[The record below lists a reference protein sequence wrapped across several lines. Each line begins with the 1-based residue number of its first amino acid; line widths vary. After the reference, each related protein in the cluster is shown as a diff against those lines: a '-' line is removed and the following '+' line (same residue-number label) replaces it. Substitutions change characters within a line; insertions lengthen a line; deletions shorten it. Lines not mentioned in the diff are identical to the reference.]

1 MGMASVIGALH
12 LYPIIPEEAMTQF
25 TDSRLAN
32 LVAQSIYDAFAMYQ
46 MAFKEHTRQARLL
59 FEARDWRQAQ
69 GNARARLDLYRQVV
83 DELENAVRQMLGD
96 RVQSKLVWT
105 SAKAVYSGLIV
116 NRDDWEQAETF
127 FNSATRRVFTTVGV
141 DAQIEFVATDFDTP
155 PTPTRQPVY
164 RTFTPDGSMADL
176 FAGILRGCGLA
187 IPFADLERDAELVAH
202 IVQTHLRQIGAL
214 RVVSRVEVVRALFFR
229 GKGAYLVGRM
239 FSGSHM
245 IPLAL
250 ALLNTPEGVVVD
262 AVLLDE
268 NELSILFSFTR
279 SYFQVEVERPFD
291 LVRFLKSILPR
302 KRDAELYIS
311 IGYNKHGKTEL
322 YRDLLHHLAASNDKF
337 EIARGDRG
345 MVMAVFAMPA
355 FDVVFKIIKD
365 RFAYPKKTTRQDVI
379 DKYKLVFRHDRAG
392 RLVDA
397 QEFEHLQFDR
407 ARFAEDLLAELQE
420 VAANSVIIENG
431 SVIIKHCYVERAIIP
446 LNIYLSE
453 ASQKAAIAAA
463 IDYGQAIKDMAISNI
478 FPGDMLLKNFGVTR
492 HSRVIFYDYDE
503 LCLLESCHFRPIPQ
517 SAYYEDDLAD
527 EPWFAIHEH
536 DYFPEEFEHFMGL
549 SGPIQ
554 AAFREHHADLFTV
567 EYWHSVQARLAQG
580 EVIDIFPYDANRRLK
595 SLLASRET

>member
-1 MGMASVIGALH
+1 MV
-12 LYPIIPEEAMTQF
+12 PVRKTEETMTQF

-32 LVAQSIYDAFAMYQ
+32 LVAHSIYNAFDTYQ
-46 MAFKEHTRQARLL
+46 AAFKEHTQQARVL
-59 FEARDWRQAQ
+59 FEARDWRGAQ
-69 GNARARLDLYRQVV
+69 QNARARLGLYRQVV
-83 DELENAVRQMLGD
+83 DQLEDAVRQILTD

-116 NRDDWEQAETF
+116 ARDDWEQAETF

-164 RTFTPDGSMADL
+164 QTFTPTGSMAEL
-176 FAGILRGCGLA
+176 FAAILQA
-187 IPFADLERDAELVAH
+187 YAFATPFADLERDAALVAQM
-202 IVQTHLRQIGAL
+202 VQTHLRQIGAL
-214 RVVSRVEVVRALFFR
+214 RVVSRVDVVRSPFFR
-229 GKGAYLVGRM
+229 GKGVYLVGRM

-250 ALLNTPEGVVVD
+250 ALLNTPEGIVVD
-262 AVLLDE
+262 AALLDE
-268 NELSILFSFTR
+268 NELSILFSFAR

-322 YRDLLHHLAASNDKF
+322 YRDLLHHLATSDDKF
-337 EIARGDRG
+337 EIARGDKG

-365 RFAYPKKTTRQDVI
+365 RFAYPKKTTRQDVM

-407 ARFAEDLLAELQE
+407 TRFNEDLLTELQE
-420 VAANSVIIENG
+420 VAANTVIING
-431 SVIIKHCYVERAIIP
+431 DDVIIKHCYVERAIIP
-446 LNIYLSE
+446 LNLYLSE
-453 ASQKAAIAAA
+453 ASSRAAIAAA
-463 IDYGQAIKDMAISNI
+463 IDYGQAIKDMASSNI

-503 LCLLESCHFRPIPQ
+503 LCLLESCNFRRIPQ

-527 EPWFAIHEH
+527 EPWFAIHEN
-536 DYFPEEFEHFMGL
+536 DYFPEEFEHFMAM

-554 AAFREHHADLFTV
+554 EAFREHHADLFTV

-580 EVIDIFPYDANRRLK
+580 DVIDIFPYDGDRQLRNLPPA
-595 SLLASRET
+595 A

>member
-1 MGMASVIGALH
+1 MA
-12 LYPIIPEEAMTQF
+12 QF

-32 LVAQSIYDAFAMYQ
+32 LAAQSIYDAFDMYQ
-46 MAFKEHTRQARLL
+46 AEFRGHTQRARLL
-59 FEARDWRQAQ
+59 FEARDWRGAQ
-69 GNARARLDLYRQVV
+69 QNARARLDLYRQVV
-83 DELENAVRQMLGD
+83 DQLEDATRHLLDD

-105 SAKAVYSGLIV
+105 SAKAVYSGLIA

-141 DAQIEFVATDFDTP
+141 DAQIEFVATDFDMP

-176 FAGILRGCGLA
+176 FADILRA
-187 IPFADLERDAELVAH
+187 YAFTAPYVDLERDANLVARM
-202 IVQTHLRQIGAL
+202 VQAQLRQVGAL
-214 RVVSRVEVVRALFFR
+214 RVVSRVEMVRSPFFR

-239 FSGSHM
+239 FSGSHL
-245 IPLAL
+245 IPLVL

-268 NELSILFSFTR
+268 NEVSILFSFTR

-302 KRDAELYIS
+302 KREAELYIS

-322 YRDLLHHLAASNDKF
+322 YRDLLHHLAASADKF
-337 EIARGDRG
+337 EVARGDKG

-355 FDVVFKIIKD
+355 FDVVFKLIKD
-365 RFAYPKKTTRQDVI
+365 RFAYPKKTTRQDVM

-407 ARFAEDLLAELQE
+407 ARFTDDLLAELLE
-420 VAANSVIIENG
+420 VAANTVHIEG
-431 SVIIKHCYVERAIIP
+431 DSVIIKHCYVERAIIP

-453 ASQKAAIAAA
+453 ASTKAAITAA

-492 HSRVIFYDYDE
+492 HNRVIFYDYDE
-503 LCLLESCHFRPIPQ
+503 LCLLETCNFRRIPQ
-517 SAYYEDDLAD
+517 SAYYDDDLAS

-536 DYFPEEFEHFMGL
+536 DYFPEEFEHFIAMT
-549 SGPIQ
+549 GPIRD
-554 AAFREHHADLFTV
+554 AFREQHADLFTV
-567 EYWHSVQARLAQG
+567 EYWHSVQARLADR
-580 EVIDIFPYDANRRLK
+580 EVIDIFPYEAERRLK
-595 SLLASRET
+595 NQPPV

>member
-1 MGMASVIGALH
+1 MA
-12 LYPIIPEEAMTQF
+12 QF

-32 LVAQSIYDAFAMYQ
+32 LVAHAIYDAFAMYQ
-46 MAFKEHTRQARLL
+46 TEFKAHTQRARSL
-59 FEARDWRQAQ
+59 FETRDWRGAQ
-69 GNARARLDLYRQVV
+69 QNARARLDLYRRVV
-83 DELENAVRQMLGD
+83 DQLEDAIRRMLAD

-116 NRDDWEQAETF
+116 ARDDWEQAETF

-141 DAQIEFVATDFDTP
+141 DTQIEFVATDFDTP
-155 PTPTRQPVY
+155 PTPARQPVY
-164 RTFTPDGSMADL
+164 QTFVPGGSMADL
-176 FAGILRGCGLA
+176 FAKILQAYG
-187 IPFADLERDAELVAH
+187 FATPYVDLESDAGKIARM
-202 IVQTHLRQIGAL
+202 VQAHLREVGAL
-214 RVVSRVEVVRALFFR
+214 RVVSRVEVVRSHFYR

-245 IPLAL
+245 IPLVL

-262 AVLLDE
+262 AVLLKE
-268 NELSILFSFTR
+268 NDLSILFSFTR

-322 YRDLLHHLAASNDKF
+322 YRDLLHHLAASDDKF
-337 EIARGDRG
+337 EIARGDKG
-345 MVMAVFAMPA
+345 MVMTVFAMPA

-365 RFAYPKKTTRQDVI
+365 RFAYPKKTTRQGVM

-407 ARFAEDLLAELQE
+407 SRFTEELLAELQE
-420 VAANSVIIENG
+420 VAATTVLIDG
-431 SVIIKHCYVERAIIP
+431 DSVIIKHCYVERAIIP

-453 ASQKAAIAAA
+453 ASTKAAIAAA

-503 LCLLESCHFRPIPQ
+503 LCLLESCNFRRIPQ
-517 SAYYEDDLAD
+517 SAHYEDDLAD

-549 SGPIQ
+549 SGPIG
-554 AAFREHHADLFTV
+554 AAFREQHADLFTV
-567 EYWHSVQARLAQG
+567 EYWHSVQARLAEG
-580 EVIDIFPYDANRRLK
+580 EVIDIFPYDADRRLK
-595 SLLASRET
+595 NLPSKP